1 MMNYALLQENNSKL
15 YLYLSFFYIHHVVK
29 WHFVVDNIK
38 HNRGETLANT
48 LSRKPFVNILTY
60 ASKVETRHCSTNF
73 NTHLEA
79 VIKVV
84 PLARNN
90 HSFLLPDDPMQS

>member
-1 MMNYALLQENNSKL
+1 MNYALLQENNSKL
-15 YLYLSFFYIHHVVK
+15 YLLRSFFFVHPVVK

-48 LSRKPFVNILTY
+48 LSRKPLVNILTY

-73 NTHLEA
+73 NTQLEA
-79 VIKVV
+79 VIKVM

-90 HSFLLPDDPMQS
+90 HSLLLRDEPMQS